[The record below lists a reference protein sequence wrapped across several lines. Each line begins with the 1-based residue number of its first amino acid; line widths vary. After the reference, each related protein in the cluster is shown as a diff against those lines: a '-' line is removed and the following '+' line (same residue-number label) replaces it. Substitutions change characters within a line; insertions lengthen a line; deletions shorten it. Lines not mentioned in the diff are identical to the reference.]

1 MRITPIEEIKP
12 GMKLARA
19 VYREEDGSVLLRP
32 NIELKMNYIERIKEL
47 KYSHVYTLDPDESGE
62 KIIADP
68 VDEELRFRAR
78 GLLKKTVG
86 LLETE
91 EKVGLSRISALVA
104 EMVEQVYSRTDIIY
118 NMVDIRSRENY
129 LYAHSVNVCVIALM
143 IGASMSLNRMDM
155 EKMGVGALLHDLGLL
170 ACGIPSA
177 QGKEIPNCSG
187 PEAVKQ
193 HPRAGYE
200 LLKQKT
206 ELNFLAAHVALQ
218 HHERED
224 GSGYP
229 RGLSGKRIHR
239 FAKIVAV
246 ADAFDTLTHRSFQK
260 GLAPYQAIQDIKA
273 ARGKYDE
280 TVVENFLKVMAPYP
294 IGSVLLLDNG
304 DTVLVERVS
313 RHECRVKV
321 LAGTAQGS
329 SYDLY
334 QASKLKVVQFL
345 N

>member
-32 NIELKMNYIERIKEL
+32 NIELKSNYIERIKEL
-47 KYSHVYTLDPDESGE
+47 KYSHVYTLNPDESGE
-62 KIIADP
+62 EIIDDP

-86 LLETE
+86 MLKSE
-91 EKVGLSRISALVA
+91 EKVSLSRISVLVA
-104 EMVEQVYSRTDIIY
+104 EMVEQVYRQTDIVY

-170 ACGIPSA
+170 AGDTPSA
-177 QGKEIPNCSG
+177 QGKGSSHSGG
-187 PEAVKQ
+187 PEAAKQ

-229 RGLSGKRIHR
+229 RGLTGKRIHR

-273 ARGKYDE
+273 DQGKYDE
-280 TVVENFLKVMAPYP
+280 AVVDNFLKVMAPYP
-294 IGSVLLLDNG
+294 IGSVLLLDSG
-304 DTVLVERVS
+304 ETVLVERVS
-313 RHECRVKV
+313 RYECQVRV
-321 LAGTAQGS
+321 LAGGVQGTV
-329 SYDLY
+329 YNLY
-334 QASKLKVVQFL
+334 QASKIKVVQFL